1 MLEVKYLMEKKK
13 KKKPR
18 ICLDRTYSAETEN
31 WKHCSKI
38 IFKCVNSTVGSIFN
52 ENNCWKVEF
61 VNPWIVHGYTV
72 HHGKVNLRGYYSMNS
87 AWTVVALLLKCVKK
101 KKGWNTLKAKR
112 GRNKSNPNLLLM
124 FWIKIDTWFCF
135 S

>member
-1 MLEVKYLMEKKK
+1 MMEFQINWFFLISNAWSEIFDGKKK

-101 KKGWNTLKAKR
+101 KKRLKHVESK
-112 GRNKSNPNLLLM
+112 
-124 FWIKIDTWFCF
+124 TWTQ
-135 S
+135 

>member
-1 MLEVKYLMEKKK
+1 MMEFQINWFFLISNAWSEIFDGKKK

-38 IFKCVNSTVGSIFN
+38 IFKCVNSTMGSIFN

-87 AWTVVALLLKCVKK
+87 AWTVVALLLKCVNKK
-101 KKGWNTLKAKR
+101 KRLKHVESK
-112 GRNKSNPNLLLM
+112 
-124 FWIKIDTWFCF
+124 TWTQ
-135 S
+135 